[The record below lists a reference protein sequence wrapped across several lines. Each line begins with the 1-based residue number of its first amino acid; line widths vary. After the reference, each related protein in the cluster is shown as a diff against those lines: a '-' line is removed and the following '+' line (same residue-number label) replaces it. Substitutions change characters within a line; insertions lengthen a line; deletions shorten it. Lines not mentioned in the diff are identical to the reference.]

1 MSERKPLTLEV
12 MRRMVIDDIDC
23 MAFVVV
29 HDIKGDFDVAAVLDE
44 VFGDGICAA
53 YSVGPVE
60 YKEKDYG
67 KTWVAYAAEPPR
79 LDRSAWEPC
88 ERCKPSKNALDRW
101 GPHQFPID
109 GNEIYCYDTDDGWEG
124 EEINFCPWC
133 SRPLTDAAWEMLEKR
148 LEGNK

>member
-12 MRRMVIDDIDC
+12 MRRMVIDDSDC

-67 KTWVAYAAEPPR
+67 KTLVAYAAEPR
-79 LDRSAWEPC
+79 RYDRSAWEPC
-88 ERCKPSKNALDRW
+88 KSCESKCRTCLRNETSRCEKCNNYD
-101 GPHQFPID
+101 
-109 GNEIYCYDTDDGWEG
+109 CYYPVS
-124 EEINFCPWC
+124 NFCPHC
-133 SRPLTDAAWEMLEKR
+133 GRPLTDAACEMLEKR
-148 LEGNK
+148 LEGAK